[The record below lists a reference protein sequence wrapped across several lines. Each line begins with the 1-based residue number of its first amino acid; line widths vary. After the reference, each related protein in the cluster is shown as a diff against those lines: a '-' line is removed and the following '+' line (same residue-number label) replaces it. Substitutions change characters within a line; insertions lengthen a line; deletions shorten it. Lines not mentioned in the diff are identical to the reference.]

1 MNLHLIHGR
10 LVRDPEFTTGTE
22 PTKDRVKF
30 TVAVDRRY
38 GDEADFFDCTCF
50 GKRAQVIYKYFSK
63 GSEILV
69 TGEGQLRS
77 YEDKNGVKRKAYSV
91 LVSDFD
97 FCGSKS
103 DKPASSDPLP
113 QFEEVEEEIP
123 F

>member
-1 MNLHLIHGR
+1 M
-10 LVRDPEFTTGTE
+10 
-22 PTKDRVKF
+22 
-30 TVAVDRRY
+30 
-38 GDEADFFDCTCF
+38 FF
-50 GKRAQVIYKYFSK
+50 KVISKYFYK
-63 GSEILV
+63 GSEIMV
-69 TGEGQLRS
+69 AGEGQLRS

-103 DKPASSDPLP
+103 DRQVSSDPMP